1 MRQLDSKP
9 LDPAKPLTVF
19 PGDLP
24 DDPID
29 AFDPDIVVPGSL
41 RFVRFRPQLTAPG
54 TAQDSNVTW
63 PHVGLDRAIAFLI
76 GDRLA

>member
-1 MRQLDSKP
+1 M
-9 LDPAKPLTVF
+9 F

-24 DDPID
+24 DDPLD
-29 AFDPDIVVPGSL
+29 AFDPDVVVPGSL
-41 RFVRFRPQLTAPG
+41 RFVRFRPQLTQPAPG
-54 TAQDSNVTW
+54 HDDNVNW